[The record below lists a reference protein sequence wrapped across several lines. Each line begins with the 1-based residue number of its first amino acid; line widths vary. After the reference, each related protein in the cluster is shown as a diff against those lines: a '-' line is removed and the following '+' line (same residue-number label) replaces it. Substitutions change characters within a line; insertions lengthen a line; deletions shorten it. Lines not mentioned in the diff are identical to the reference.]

1 MTAPLFWVDAGALAG
16 AVPGSSV
23 LVEGA
28 EARHA
33 VTVRRI
39 AVGEHVIV
47 ADGDG
52 AAIVGDVESADP
64 AALVVRVEA
73 RRDEPAPTLRLVIV
87 QALAKGGRDESAV
100 EAATEL
106 GIDEVIPWEA
116 ERSIVRWKGPKVAKA
131 HQKWVNVV
139 VAAAK
144 QSRRARTPEV
154 AQPTSTKE
162 LVHRV
167 ADSAATF
174 VLHEDATERLAGAT
188 LPATGDVLLVVGPE
202 GGISPGEV
210 DALVAAGARP
220 VRLGPGVL
228 RSSTAGPAAIAV
240 LSAASRWTAVP
251 GR

>member
-39 AVGEHVIV
+39 AVGEQVIV

-64 AALVVRVEA
+64 SAVVVRVEA
-73 RRDEPAPTLRLVIV
+73 RRDEPAPSLRLVLV

-106 GIDEVIPWEA
+106 GVDEVIPWEA

-154 AQPTSTKE
+154 AQPASTKE

-167 ADSAATF
+167 ADSAATL
-174 VLHEDATERLAGAT
+174 VLHEDATTPLATAD
-188 LPATGDVLLVVGPE
+188 LPTEGEVLLVVGPE
-202 GGISPGEV
+202 GGISPQE
-210 DALVAAGARP
+210 LERFVAAGGVP
-220 VRLGPGVL
+220 VRLGTQVL
-228 RSSTAGPAAIAV
+228 RASTAGPAAVSV
-240 LSAASRWTAVP
+240 LSARGRW
-251 GR
+251 R

>member
-39 AVGEHVIV
+39 AVGEQVIV

-154 AQPTSTKE
+154 AQPTSAKE

-174 VLHEDATERLAGAT
+174 VLHEDATEPLAGAT

-202 GGISPGEV
+202 GGISPGEI